1 MTTLQQAIEFA
12 RDAKAVDFKEV
23 INGILAD
30 KVQDHLQLAKM
41 RVANSVFNNDD
52 EESSEPS
59 QDEFRTDAEDKVD
72 EDL

>member
-1 MTTLQQAIEFA
+1 MTTLQNAIEFA
-12 RDAKAVDFKEV
+12 RDSKAMDFKEV

-30 KVQDHLQLAKM
+30 KVQDHMQISLM
-41 RVANSVFNNDD
+41 RVANGMFSG
-52 EESSEPS
+52 EENTQNAS

>member
-12 RDAKAVDFKEV
+12 RDAKAVDFKGV
-23 INGILAD
+23 INDILAD
-30 KVQDHLQLAKM
+30 KIQDQLHLAKM
-41 RVANSVFNNDD
+41 RVANRMFND
-52 EESSEPS
+52 EEEQQDTS

>member
-12 RDAKAVDFKEV
+12 RDAKAVDFKDV
-23 INGILAD
+23 ISSILAD

-52 EESSEPS
+52 EESSEAS

>member
-1 MTTLQQAIEFA
+1 MSTLQQALDFA

-23 INGILAD
+23 INSILAD

-41 RVANSVFNNDD
+41 RVANGMFNDTE
-52 EESSEPS
+52 EESTETS
-59 QDEFRTDAEDKVD
+59 QDEFRTDAEDKLD

>member
-23 INGILAD
+23 INSILAD

-41 RVANSVFNNDD
+41 RVANSMFNDD

>member
-12 RDAKAVDFKEV
+12 RDAKAVDFKGV
-23 INGILAD
+23 ISDILAD

-41 RVANSVFNNDD
+41 RVANSMFND
-52 EESSEPS
+52 EEEQEEDSS
-59 QDEFRTDAEDKVD
+59 QDEFRTDAEDEVD

>member
-12 RDAKAVDFKEV
+12 RDAKAVDFKGV
-23 INGILAD
+23 INDILAD
-30 KVQDHLQLAKM
+30 KIQDQLHLAKM
-41 RVANSVFNNDD
+41 IVANRMFND
-52 EESSEPS
+52 EEEQQDTS

>member
-1 MTTLQQAIEFA
+1 MTTLQQALDFA
-12 RDAKAVDFKEV
+12 KDSKAVDFKEV
-23 INGILAD
+23 INGILSN

-41 RVANSVFNNDD
+41 KVANQMFDD
-52 EESSEPS
+52 NEKEPEETT